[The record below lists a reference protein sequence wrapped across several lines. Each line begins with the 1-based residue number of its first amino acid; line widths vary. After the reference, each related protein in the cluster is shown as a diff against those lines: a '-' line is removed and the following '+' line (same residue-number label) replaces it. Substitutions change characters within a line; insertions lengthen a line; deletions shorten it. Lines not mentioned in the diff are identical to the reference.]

1 MWRRRSNLHGAP
13 VRATCIKFPILT
25 PEFYYDNDGNIVGG
39 KGFMID
45 MLEMLEKDVNMTAA
59 MSLTVDGKF
68 GGKTKN
74 GSFNGMVGM
83 LMRNETDV
91 VVATLTYTPVRQQVV
106 DYTIPIFAK
115 NSLTLWAPLGKGV
128 QLNYTAFV
136 DIFPVNVWIL
146 IAVAFLILAIAFHI
160 ISSSGINKFHRQTD
174 TESFGL
180 LNSMALS
187 VILAIQLSY
196 DVIVSSTSARIMYL
210 AGSIMA
216 YLLFSYYE
224 CDLTARMTTA
234 SAKENIRNFQDVIDK
249 EYKVLVKESS
259 SNHEVLKN
267 AEEGTAMHKV
277 YWDSIHDYPE
287 QFVGGHSDA
296 LNKIFSREKT
306 LYFAPEISSVL
317 GEVHRLKKLREVL
330 FCWWELGL
338 K

>member
-25 PEFYYDNDGNIVGG
+25 PEFYFDNYGNIIGG

-136 DIFPVNVWIL
+136 DIFPINVWVL

-267 AEEGTAMHKV
+267 AEVGTAMHKV

-287 QFVGGHSDA
+287 QFVGGHMDA

-317 GEVHRLKKLREVL
+317 GEVHRLKKLREVM
-330 FCWWELGL
+330 FYWWDLGL